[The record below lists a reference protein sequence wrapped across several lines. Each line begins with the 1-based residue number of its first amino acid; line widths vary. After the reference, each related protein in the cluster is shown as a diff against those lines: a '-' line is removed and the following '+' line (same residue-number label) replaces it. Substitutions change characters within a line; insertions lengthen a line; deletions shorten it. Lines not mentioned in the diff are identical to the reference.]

1 MAWTMISPIVRFGIA
16 GRRSETAM
24 GILRGTRI
32 AIITA
37 AILAALSLP
46 AAADGP
52 VEFAG
57 KTVAGATLRL
67 TGILTTPAGDGRF
80 AAVVMLHGCAGIRPK
95 HATWA
100 ARIAGWGYVALQVD
114 SLGPRGEWNICNRA
128 QAVSASTRADD
139 AHAAKAYLADLG
151 FVDRA
156 RIAVAGW
163 SHGGWSTLHAVGHDN
178 PADQPRVEPFKAAV
192 AFYPW
197 CLARLIRLD
206 APLLILIGENDDW
219 TPADRC
225 QSMRL
230 EGESR
235 RQMTIK
241 VFPGATHAFDVEGLD
256 LSYLGHRLKYHPAA
270 AAEAAVRFRDF
281 LRIHLN

>member
-37 AILAALSLP
+37 AILAALSPP

-57 KTVAGATLRL
+57 KTVAGAPLTL
-67 TGILTTPAGDGRF
+67 TGILTKPAGNGPF

-114 SLGPRGEWNICNRA
+114 SLGPRDEWNICNRP
-128 QAVSASTRADD
+128 QAVSASTRSGD
-139 AHAAKAYLADLG
+139 AHAAKAYLAGLG

-163 SHGGWSTLHAVGHDN
+163 SHGGWSTLRAVGNDVL
-178 PADQPRVEPFKAAV
+178 ADQPRAAPFKAAV

-197 CLARLIRLD
+197 CLTRLVRLD
-206 APLLILIGENDDW
+206 APLLILIGEQDDW

-225 QSMRL
+225 EAMRL
-230 EGESR
+230 EGETR

-241 VFPGATHAFDVEGLD
+241 AYPGATHAFDAEGLD
-256 LSYLGHRLKYHPAA
+256 LTYLGHRLKYRPAA
-270 AAEAAVRFRDF
+270 TSDAAVRFRDF
-281 LRIHLN
+281 LRTHLD